1 MVSSVREKINQVEKQ
16 KKINRRIAKLIQD
29 DMDSSF
35 ISVDSFNNKNQ
46 KLEEEVTN
54 ATKER
59 IEPENNQQEHSQ
71 VEEREIPTE
80 TSSSDSI
87 IESRQKK
94 VKTAKP
100 KKKSKKASK
109 KE

>member
-54 ATKER
+54 ATEER
-59 IEPENNQQEHSQ
+59 QEPENNQPEHSQ
-71 VEEREIPTE
+71 VEEGEVSTE
-80 TSSSDSI
+80 TSDSDSI
-87 IESRQKK
+87 VESGE
-94 VKTAKP
+94 VKAQINKP
-100 KKKSKKASK
+100 KKKSKKTTK
-109 KE
+109 KA

>member
-1 MVSSVREKINQVEKQ
+1 MSSSVREKIYEVEKQ
-16 KKINRRIAKLIQD
+16 KKINRRIAKLIQE

-59 IEPENNQQEHSQ
+59 QEPENNQPEYKEIE
-71 VEEREIPTE
+71 VGEIPTE
-80 TSSSDSI
+80 ASDSDSV
-87 IESRQKK
+87 IESREEK
-94 VKTAKP
+94 VKTSKP
-100 KKKSKKASK
+100 KKKSKKTTK
-109 KE
+109 KT

>member
-1 MVSSVREKINQVEKQ
+1 MSSSVREKIYEVEKQ
-16 KKINRRIAKLIQD
+16 KKINRRIAKLIQE

-59 IEPENNQQEHSQ
+59 QEPENNQPEYKE
-71 VEEREIPTE
+71 VEVGEISTE
-80 TSSSDSI
+80 TSHSDSV
-87 IESRQKK
+87 IESREEK
-94 VKTAKP
+94 VKTSKP
-100 KKKSKKASK
+100 KKKSKKTTK
-109 KE
+109 KT

>member
-16 KKINRRIAKLIQD
+16 KKINRRIAKLIQE

-59 IEPENNQQEHSQ
+59 QEPENNQPKYKE
-71 VEEREIPTE
+71 VEVGEIPTE
-80 TSSSDSI
+80 TSYSDSVN
-87 IESRQKK
+87 ESRQKK